1 MAIEHGLCHA
11 RIGVQ
16 KLREGCT
23 PYSQF
28 GQYYRVMVYEQEP
41 NTPVTGSRILKAMTA
56 TPASL
61 PLLKGRRALVTGAS
75 SGIGEAVA
83 LRLAAA
89 GAAVTVVY
97 RSHAAAAKKTVA
109 QIKASGGEA
118 IALHADMA
126 KERDIKSLFAQ
137 VLKAG
142 PLDIL
147 VNSAGMENKRPL
159 LTMPLKDWDRV
170 MSVNLRAVFLCSQ
183 LAAQSM
189 VKKGGG
195 VIINISSVHEIIPWA
210 GYAHYCASKGGLEM
224 LMKTMALELAGQG
237 VRVNNV
243 APGAIA
249 TPINESWLHDP
260 AKRRQVLKLIPAR
273 RIGSSEEVAGAVL
286 YLASDEASYVTGTT
300 LVIDGGMTLYSSF
313 LGQA

>member
-1 MAIEHGLCHA
+1 
-11 RIGVQ
+11 
-16 KLREGCT
+16 
-23 PYSQF
+23 
-28 GQYYRVMVYEQEP
+28 
-41 NTPVTGSRILKAMTA
+41 MTV
-56 TPASL
+56 PPSSL
-61 PLLKGRRALVTGAS
+61 PSLKGRRALVTGGS
-75 SGIGEAVA
+75 SGIGEAIA
-83 LRLAAA
+83 YRLAAA
-89 GAAVTVVY
+89 GATVIVVY
-97 RSHAAAAKKTVA
+97 RSHAAAAKKTVD

-126 KERDIKSLFAQ
+126 KERDIKSLFAR
-137 VLKAG
+137 VLKTG

-147 VNSAGMENKRPL
+147 VNSAGMETKRPF
-159 LTMPLKDWDRV
+159 LTMPLKDWDQV

-195 VIINISSVHEIIPWA
+195 VIINISSVHKIIPWA

-243 APGAIA
+243 APGAIV
-249 TPINESWLHDP
+249 TPINESWLHDA

-273 RIGSSEEVAGAVL
+273 RIGRSEEVAGAVL
-286 YLASDEASYVTGTT
+286 YLASDQASYVTGTT